1 MQKKKNIAYCLL
13 SDENENNEVVCN
25 GGTTGSIG
33 PRLMSIN
40 FISNRVREKRGKLLL
55 YPS

>member
-1 MQKKKNIAYCLL
+1 MQKKKSIAYCLL
-13 SDENENNEVVCN
+13 SDENENNEFVYN

-33 PRLMSIN
+33 PRLISIN
-40 FISNRVREKRGKLLL
+40 FMRVREKRGKLLL